1 MTIAVTVEKKASRP
15 RGSGLVSRFLMD
27 HPEEYTCVMQ
37 TMPSAVHPRI
47 VRDPEIVGGSPT
59 IRGTRVPVR
68 AIACLWRAT
77 SDRELIMRN
86 YLHLT
91 REDVSAALRYYAE
104 HRAEIDAEL
113 LAEEQ
118 ASD

>member
-1 MTIAVTVEKKASRP
+1 
-15 RGSGLVSRFLMD
+15 
-27 HPEEYTCVMQ
+27 MQ
-37 TMPSAVHPRI
+37 TIPSAVHPRI

-68 AIACLWRAT
+68 AVACLWRAT
-77 SDRELIMRN
+77 SDRDLIMRN
-86 YLHLT
+86 YPHLSAA
-91 REDVSAALRYYAE
+91 DVEAALRYYAQYG
-104 HRAEIDAEL
+104 AEIDAEL

>member
-1 MTIAVTVEKKASRP
+1 
-15 RGSGLVSRFLMD
+15 
-27 HPEEYTCVMQ
+27 MQ
-37 TMPSAVHPRI
+37 TIPSAVHPRI
-47 VRDPEIVGGSPT
+47 VRDPNIVGGSPT

-77 SDRELIMRN
+77 GSLNDLKRN
-86 YLHLT
+86 YPHLADKDI
-91 REDVSAALRYYAE
+91 EAAISYYE
-104 HRAEIDAEL
+104 SHHSEIDTEL

>member
-1 MTIAVTVEKKASRP
+1 
-15 RGSGLVSRFLMD
+15 
-27 HPEEYTCVMQ
+27 MQ
-37 TMPSAVHPRI
+37 TLPSAVHPRI

-77 SDRELIMRN
+77 SDREFVIRN
-86 YLHLT
+86 YPHLSAD
-91 REDVSAALRYYAE
+91 DVDAALRYYAD